1 MKLTTLVLLVAAAFP
16 LVSLAEAPTGTTSDE
31 QVLLQQYQADK
42 RGVYA
47 DNLHLTEA
55 ESKAFWPVYDQYEAE
70 LSKLDHRF
78 VELVNQYAA
87 KYDGL
92 TDEQAAG
99 MLKDRLAIDRER
111 VDLRVKYCRRVAEI
125 LPGRKA
131 LRFAQLDA
139 RIRNAQLRNIYSI
152 IPLAR

>member
-1 MKLTTLVLLVAAAFP
+1 MKLATVVLFVVSAFP
-16 LVSLAEAPTGTTSDE
+16 LASIAGEPGGTTSDE

-42 RGVYA
+42 RAVYA
-47 DNLHLTEA
+47 ENLNLTDDEA
-55 ESKAFWPVYDQYEAE
+55 KAFWPVYDQYEAE

-78 VELVNQYAA
+78 VELINDYAA
-87 KYDGL
+87 KYDTL

-99 MLKDRLAIDRER
+99 MLKERLAIDDKRGELRVTYCER
-111 VDLRVKYCRRVAEI
+111 VAKV